1 MASLSLPAVRLSL
14 PTATMYVEVFGV
26 LSAVCVAV
34 RWAQYSAERREHSAS
49 GAVGATG
56 EGAGSTG
63 AADFG
68 SFQRNYLLVYLLAVA
83 SDWLQGPYVYA
94 LYSSYG
100 YDKAAIGQLFIAGF
114 GSSALFGTFVG
125 SVADKYGRRSNVL
138 FFVLTYGLSC
148 VTKHS
153 PDFKVLM
160 VGRILGGIATSI
172 LFSAFESWLVYEHN
186 KRGYEPSWLSETFS
200 KAQFGNAIVAIVS
213 GQVAGAAAG
222 VAGKVAPF
230 DVSLL
235 VLVIT
240 GVVVAATWT
249 ENYGDSSQSVGGGLR
264 NAWRTIMAD
273 EKIVLVGIVQS
284 CFEGAMYTFVFMWT
298 PALQT
303 ASDLTAG
310 GKEIPHGMIFST
322 FMVAIMIGSSLFT
335 FLSKRS
341 PEELFL
347 RNAFAV
353 SVGVF
358 AVATLTTALVP
369 VYIAFLLFE
378 VVCGVYFPA
387 MATVRSRY
395 VPEETRSATLNFYR
409 VPLNAI
415 VVFTLYKNWGTIRVL
430 QLCAL
435 LLLVATCCQHRLYT
449 VSKVSIPRGDDLERQ
464 EERREMIET
473 DEAGMADAIEKVS
486 S

>member
-1 MASLSLPAVRLSL
+1 
-14 PTATMYVEVFGV
+14 MYVEVFGV

-34 RWAQYSAERREHSAS
+34 RWAQYTAEKREHQAPGVAGGS
-49 GAVGATG
+49 G
-56 EGAGSTG
+56 EGGASSTASDF
-63 AADFG
+63 AA
-68 SFQRNYLLVYLLAVA
+68 FQRNYLLVYLLAVA

-114 GSSALFGTFVG
+114 GSSALFGTIVG

-138 FFVLTYGLSC
+138 FFALTYGLSC
-148 VTKHS
+148 VTKHF
-153 PDFKVLM
+153 PDYNVLM
-160 VGRILGGIATSI
+160 LGRVLGGIATSI

-186 KRGYEPSWLSETFS
+186 KRGYESTWLSETFS
-200 KAQFGNAIVAIVS
+200 KAQFGNAVVAIVS

-230 DVSLL
+230 DVSLV

-249 ENYGDSSQSVGGGLR
+249 ENYGDSTQSVGGGLR
-264 NAWRTIMAD
+264 NAWRTILAD
-273 EKIVLVGIVQS
+273 EKIVLVGVVQS

-310 GKEIPHGMIFST
+310 SKEIPHGMIFST

-335 FLSKRS
+335 FLSKRA

-358 AVATLTTALVP
+358 ALATMTTALVP

-378 VVCGVYFPA
+378 VVCGIYFPA

-415 VVFTLYKNWGTIRVL
+415 VVLMLYKNWGTTRVL

-435 LLLVATCCQHRLYT
+435 LLLLATCCQHRLYT
-449 VSKVSIPRGDDLERQ
+449 VSKVSIPLGDDLEHQ
-464 EERREMIET
+464 EERREMIES
-473 DEAGMADAIEKVS
+473 DEAGMADAIDKVS